1 MRKFYIP
8 MIVLLLL
15 LVGIKGTPC
24 YWLEPTQSI
33 DIPLE
38 SNTNTGNNGDKS
50 MPIGVSLNSN
60 EILLT
65 FSTAAGNVVIAI
77 TDINNQTVYYNTI
90 DVTTAPTVFSGI
102 YIYNSGTYTITL
114 TIGGTDYVGNFVI

>member
-1 MRKFYIP
+1 
-8 MIVLLLL
+8 MIKNLFILIIF
-15 LVGIKGTPC
+15 GIYNNAFPN
-24 YWLEPTQSI
+24 SI
-33 DIPLE
+33 EYTKEKVNLSIASEGNSPDTGIPL
-38 SNTNTGNNGDKS
+38 NIYLTGNN
-50 MPIGVSLNSN
+50 ISL
-60 EILLT
+60 E
-65 FSTAAGNVVIAI
+65 FSTAAGNIVIAI